1 LSGVRA
7 VYESQGAGKW
17 ECPTQAALLAYF
29 FRVAPSTAGEDLNK
43 ALAARDRG
51 YAGCFHRVL
60 KDVAELHMSPQV
72 QEVATAALDNEDSEI
87 VSQAASVLADYG
99 SADAEEALWR
109 RLGKWH
115 EEATQ
120 IRSEK
125 VLSDDQ
131 EKIEKALRQALTSG
145 QAWLSDPEKL
155 KRVRDRCTT
164 DTCRNEVDQMIA
176 GWDPQ
181 IYVAFNSYEDK
192 PDRIGVEQYGLKSLD
207 ALKKKLLQFPK
218 GTVFKLKTSVSRGDE
233 SKADEVFQ
241 QLKTYLQEHGM
252 KLQPAPDN
260 N

>member
-1 LSGVRA
+1 
-7 VYESQGAGKW
+7 
-17 ECPTQAALLAYF
+17 
-29 FRVAPSTAGEDLNK
+29 
-43 ALAARDRG
+43 
-51 YAGCFHRVL
+51 
-60 KDVAELHMSPQV
+60 
-72 QEVATAALDNEDSEI
+72 
-87 VSQAASVLADYG
+87 
-99 SADAEEALWR
+99 
-109 RLGKWH
+109 
-115 EEATQ
+115 
-120 IRSEK
+120 
-125 VLSDDQ
+125 
-131 EKIEKALRQALTSG
+131 
-145 QAWLSDPEKL
+145 
-155 KRVRDRCTT
+155 
-164 DTCRNEVDQMIA
+164 MIT